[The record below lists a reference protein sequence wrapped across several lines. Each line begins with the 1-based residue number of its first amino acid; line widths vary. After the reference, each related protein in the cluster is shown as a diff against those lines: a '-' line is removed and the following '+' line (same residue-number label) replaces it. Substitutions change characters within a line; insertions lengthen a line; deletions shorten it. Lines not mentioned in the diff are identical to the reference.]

1 MDTNSDDVAH
11 GGDWD
16 LVIKPKDKLLDF
28 NLREIFHYRDLIG
41 LLAKRDLAN
50 VYKQTLLGPLWFM
63 IQPLMTTLIYM
74 FVFGNIAKLGT
85 DGIPQPL
92 FYFSGTMLWTFFANN
107 LGKSSETFAANA
119 GLFGKISFPR
129 FTVPIA
135 YMITNFVTLGVQLL
149 LLIAFYIYYAA
160 TGVAVTPTWGLLL
173 APLLVIEL
181 GALGIGIG
189 VIISSFTTKYRD
201 LKHLVGFGMQL
212 WMYATPIIYP
222 ASKVPDKWK
231 VLLALNPVSPIVETF
246 RTTLLGHGTFDGKAI
261 AASMAM
267 TVAILMVGIII
278 FNHNERSF
286 IDVV

>member
-1 MDTNSDDVAH
+1 MDNTSE
-11 GGDWD
+11 GWD
-16 LVIKPKDKLLDF
+16 LIIKPKDKLLDF

-41 LLAKRDLAN
+41 LLAKRDLASI
-50 VYKQTLLGPLWFM
+50 YKQTLLGPLWFM

-74 FVFGNIAKLGT
+74 FVFGNIAKIGT

-107 LGKSSETFAANA
+107 LTKSSETFAANA
-119 GLFGKISFPR
+119 GLFGKIYFPR

-149 LLIAFYIYYAA
+149 LLIVFYAYYAA
-160 TGVAVTPTWGLLL
+160 SGVAVTPTWGLLL
-173 APLLVIEL
+173 TPLLVVEL
-181 GALGIGIG
+181 GALGIGLGI
-189 VIISSFTTKYRD
+189 IISSFTTKYRD

-222 ASKVPDKWK
+222 ASKIPGKWRG
-231 VLLALNPVSPIVETF
+231 LLALNPVSPIIEAF
-246 RTTLLGHGTFDGKAI
+246 RAALLGQGNFEFQSI
-261 AASMAM
+261 FISMGM
-267 TVAILMVGIII
+267 TAVIFLGGIII
-278 FNHNERSF
+278 FNHNERTF

>member
-107 LGKSSETFAANA
+107 LVKSSETFAANA
-119 GLFGKISFPR
+119 GLFGKIYFPR
-129 FTVPIA
+129 FT
-135 YMITNFVTLGVQLL
+135 VTLGVQLL